1 MMATGF
7 PASAALTFLLS
18 APAINPVVLV
28 ATAVAFPQTPE
39 MVLARFVGS
48 LVLAVL
54 MGVLWERL
62 GRPEWLRPP
71 ARAHRHVGARATAF
85 RLVFQQDFLQAV
97 AVVVAA
103 VVGEILL

>member
-1 MMATGF
+1 
-7 PASAALTFLLS
+7 
-18 APAINPVVLV
+18 
-28 ATAVAFPQTPE
+28 
-39 MVLARFVGS
+39 
-48 LVLAVL
+48 VLAVL

-71 ARAHRHVGARATAF
+71 AWAHRHDGARATAF
-85 RLVFQQDFLQAV
+85 RLVFQQDFLQAA